1 MNWTRWRRCG
11 RDHSLEDTTSLSHSL
26 FLLRQSRGGI
36 NSNDEREQTLN
47 QLLTEM
53 DGFQGRADGIVVLA
67 ATNRPEVLDPALT
80 RPGRLDRHVVVP
92 LPDVHGREAILKVH
106 SRKKKLSSNVNLFE
120 LATNT
125 PEFSGADLAQLMN
138 ESAILAIR
146 HGCSC
151 ITDVGTIFYLSFLF
165 CM

>member
-1 MNWTRWRRCG
+1 MG
-11 RDHSLEDTTSLSHSL
+11 
-26 FLLRQSRGGI
+26 
-36 NSNDEREQTLN
+36 
-47 QLLTEM
+47 

-106 SRKKKLSSNVNLFE
+106 SRKKNLSSNVNLFE
-120 LATNT
+120 LATKT

-151 ITDVGTIFYLSFLF
+151 ITDQCVQEALSRVTQGKQSYVKRDKASDPAT
-165 CM
+165 